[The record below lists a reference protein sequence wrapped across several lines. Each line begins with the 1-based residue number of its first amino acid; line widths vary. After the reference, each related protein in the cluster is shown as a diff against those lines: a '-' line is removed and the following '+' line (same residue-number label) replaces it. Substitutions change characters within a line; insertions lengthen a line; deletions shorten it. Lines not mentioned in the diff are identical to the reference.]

1 MNLSID
7 IGNTRIK
14 AAVFKANTIVYQSA
28 FPQED
33 FLSEIKKSLENFAI
47 TDVIVSSV
55 GRLKPNQL
63 EFLQEN
69 LCVYTLNS
77 DTKLPFSN
85 KYTTPKTLG
94 VDRIA
99 LVAAAVTQFPNQNV
113 LVFDAGTCI
122 TSDFVNDKKEY
133 FGGAIS
139 PGIEMRYKALHNFT
153 ASLPKLSRTDT
164 IPQQGNSTE
173 NAIHLGVLNGMVQE
187 IQGIISQ
194 YKENYKKLTIVLT
207 GGDTIFL
214 AKNIKSTIFANP
226 NFLLEGLNSILTYN
240 KDE

>member
-14 AAVFKANTIVYQSA
+14 AAVFKANTMVHQSV
-28 FPQED
+28 FQQED
-33 FLSEIKKSLENFAI
+33 FLSEIKNILKTYTI
-47 TDVIVSSV
+47 TDVIISSV
-55 GRLKPNQL
+55 GHLKPNQL

-69 LCVYTLNS
+69 LRVYSLDSN
-77 DTKLPFSN
+77 TKLPFIN
-85 KYTTPKTLG
+85 NYATPKTLG

-113 LVFDAGTCI
+113 LIFDAGTCI
-122 TSDFVNDKKEY
+122 TSDFVNHKKEY

-139 PGIEMRYKALHNFT
+139 PGIEMRYKALNYFT
-153 ASLPKLSRTDT
+153 ASLPKLSRIDA

-173 NAIHLGVLNGMVQE
+173 NAIHLGVLNGTIQE
-187 IQGIISQ
+187 IAGIIEQ
-194 YKENYKKLTIVLT
+194 YKDIYKKLTIVLT

-214 AKNIKSTIFANP
+214 AKNLKSTIFANP
-226 NFLLEGLNSILTYN
+226 NFLLEGLNNILTYN
-240 KDE
+240 KNE

>member
-14 AAVFKANTIVYQSA
+14 AAVFEVNTIVYQNV
-28 FPQED
+28 FQQKD
-33 FLSEIKKSLENFAI
+33 FLVSIKNILNNYPV
-47 TDVIVSSV
+47 TDVIISSV
-55 GRLKPNQL
+55 GHLKPNQL

-69 LCVYTLNS
+69 LKVHKLNS
-77 DTKLPFSN
+77 KTKLPFIN
-85 KYTTPKTLG
+85 NYKTPKTLG

-99 LVAAAVTQFPNQNV
+99 LVAAAVDKFPNQNV
-113 LVFDAGTCI
+113 LIFDAGTCI
-122 TSDFVNDKKEY
+122 TCDFVNNKKEY

-153 ASLPKLSRTDT
+153 ASLPKLTRIET
-164 IPQQGNSTE
+164 IPVMGNSTE
-173 NAIHLGVLNGMVQE
+173 NAIHLGVLNGVVKE
-187 IQGIISQ
+187 IEGIIQQ
-194 YKENYKKLTIVLT
+194 YKAIYKKLTIVLT
-207 GGDTIFL
+207 GGDIIFL
-214 AKNIKSTIFANP
+214 AKNLKSTIFANP

>member
-14 AAVFKANTIVYQSA
+14 AAVFEVNTIVYQNV
-28 FPQED
+28 FQQKD
-33 FLSEIKKSLENFAI
+33 FLVSIKNILNNYPV
-47 TDVIVSSV
+47 TDVIISSV
-55 GRLKPNQL
+55 GHLKPNQL

-69 LCVYTLNS
+69 LKVHTLNS
-77 DTKLPFSN
+77 KTKLPFIN
-85 KYTTPKTLG
+85 NYKTPKTLG

-99 LVAAAVTQFPNQNV
+99 LVAAAVDKFPNQNV
-113 LVFDAGTCI
+113 LIFDAGTCI
-122 TSDFVNDKKEY
+122 TCDFVNNKKEY

-153 ASLPKLSRTDT
+153 ASLPKLTRIET
-164 IPQQGNSTE
+164 IPVMGNSTE
-173 NAIHLGVLNGMVQE
+173 NAIHLGVLNGVVKE
-187 IQGIISQ
+187 IEGIIQQ
-194 YKENYKKLTIVLT
+194 YKAIYKKLTIVLT
-207 GGDTIFL
+207 GGDIIFL
-214 AKNIKSTIFANP
+214 AKNLKSTIFANP